1 MKRSVIFITGA
12 ASGIGRATAQFFSA
26 KGWFVAATDVNQA
39 DLLSLENELRG
50 DCFTAQ
56 LDVTDKSQ
64 FDEVMARFSDAVNGR
79 LDLLFNNAGVAEF
92 GFLED
97 LPHEKMMATINVNFV
112 GVLNGVTAAMP
123 LLKATPNSLC
133 FNTASSAANFGTP
146 GLAVY
151 GATKSA
157 VKHLTESLSVELA
170 RHGSRAADVSPGI
183 IDTPLWNATRYIK
196 DGTMKA
202 RNMAEAN
209 VDRTDAARTI
219 QPEEVAQ
226 LVWDA
231 YTSDT
236 LHWYVPVEIEER
248 NREAAIAPERL
259 RDEMI
264 AAPKR

>member
-26 KGWFVAATDVNQA
+26 KGWFVAATDINQA
-39 DLLSLENELRG
+39 DLLSLENELSG

-56 LDVTDKSQ
+56 LDVSNKTQ
-64 FDEVMARFSDAVNGR
+64 FDEVIARFSGVVNGR
-79 LDLLFNNAGVAEF
+79 LDIIFNNAGIAEF

-97 LPHEKMMATINVNFV
+97 VPFEKIMATINVNLV

-133 FNTASSAANFGTP
+133 FTTASSAANFGTP

-157 VKHLTESLSVELA
+157 LKHLTESLSVELA
-170 RHGSRAADVSPGI
+170 RYDSRAADVSPGI
-183 IDTPLWNATRYIK
+183 INTPLWNATRHVK
-196 DGTMKA
+196 DGTRKA

-209 VDRTDAARTI
+209 IDRTDAARTI
-219 QPEEVAQ
+219 QPEEIAQ
-226 LVWDA
+226 CVWDA
-231 YTSDT
+231 YTSDK
-236 LHWYVPVEIEER
+236 LHWYVPVEVEER

-264 AAPKR
+264 ASQKR

>member
-1 MKRSVIFITGA
+1 MDRSVIFITGA
-12 ASGIGRATAQFFSA
+12 ASGIGRATAKLFSA
-26 KGWFVAATDVNQA
+26 RGWFVGATDVNEA
-39 DLLSLENELRG
+39 DLLALEQELSAE
-50 DCFTAQ
+50 CFTAQ
-56 LDVTDKSQ
+56 LDVTNKPQ
-64 FDEVMARFSDAVNGR
+64 FDDVMTRFSHVVSGR
-79 LDLLFNNAGVAEF
+79 LDLLFNNAGIAKF

-97 LPHEKMMATINVNFV
+97 LPYEEIMATINVNFV
-112 GVLNGVTAAMP
+112 GVLNGVTAAIP

-133 FNTASSAANFGTP
+133 FTTASSAANFGTP

-183 IDTPLWNATRYIK
+183 IDTPLWNATRYVK
-196 DGTMKA
+196 DGAKKA

-226 LVWDA
+226 CVWDA
-231 YTSDT
+231 YTSDKM
-236 LHWYVPVEIEER
+236 HWYVPVEIEQR

-264 AAPKR
+264 ASSTR